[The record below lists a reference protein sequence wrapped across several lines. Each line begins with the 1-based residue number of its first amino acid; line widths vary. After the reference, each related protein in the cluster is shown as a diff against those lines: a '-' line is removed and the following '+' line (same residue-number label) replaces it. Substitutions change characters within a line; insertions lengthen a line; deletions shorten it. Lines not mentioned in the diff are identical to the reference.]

1 MKQREALNGSVRRL
15 RFPFLSFPLHT
26 AAERSRNGRVS
37 CEAMRAL
44 DASRPSCV
52 GAESCKSTLS
62 VCSPHRMLRG
72 YASWDL
78 LFSLQHWNG
87 GAQWE
92 FTWIDGKM
100 IPWMLNCVFFF
111 FVIQSHA
118 RLPSSKSC
126 FQKHFSKNWFQ
137 TFCRHCELWFS
148 GKLVLQV
155 CWLDKEWLNVT

>member
-1 MKQREALNGSVRRL
+1 MEDISMKQREALNGSVRRL
-15 RFPFLSFPLHT
+15 RFPLLSFPLHT

-111 FVIQSHA
+111 FCYTKSRTSAVFQIMLPKTFFEKLIPDFLSTLWIVI
-118 RLPSSKSC
+118 
-126 FQKHFSKNWFQ
+126 FW
-137 TFCRHCELWFS
+137 
-148 GKLVLQV
+148 
-155 CWLDKEWLNVT
+155 